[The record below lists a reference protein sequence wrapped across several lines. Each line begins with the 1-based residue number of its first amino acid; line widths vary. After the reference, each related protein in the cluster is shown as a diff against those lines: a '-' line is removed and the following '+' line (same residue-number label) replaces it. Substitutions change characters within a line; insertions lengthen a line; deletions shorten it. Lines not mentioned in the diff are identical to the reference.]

1 MFGNFRKVH
10 FSIRAQHKKIVGLR
24 AALNFFIQYYNSALN
39 DQTSYGPR
47 TLTWDNYNSVKMVTN
62 VDDPI
67 VCSMMC
73 TDLYKINKT

>member
-1 MFGNFRKVH
+1 LGIFGKFTLVLER
-10 FSIRAQHKKIVGLR
+10 SKKEIVGLR